1 MGNIREYRLRLD
13 LDNEAQR
20 YVVEEINKRLNGI
33 NNSCPQVIIHSLYQ
47 YFRFEEEGG
56 LKGFLEQLLSEQT
69 KQILIELGQAHGEPV
84 ISRRMPNMEYGVNK
98 PLGSDEREEEKETKG
113 LPVELP
119 PGVLDFMQ
127 QFN

>member
-84 ISRRMPNMEYGVNK
+84 ISRR
-98 PLGSDEREEEKETKG
+98 LGSDEREEEKETKG